1 MQTIPLVLSKFL
13 PATYT
18 LHDTRGICVT
28 FVDLRQYDLQV
39 SAYFLSPMKRA
50 YRYRFYPTPAQAEL
64 LAQTFGC
71 VRFVYNSILRWRT
84 DAYYERQEKIG
95 YPQADKRLTALKAM
109 PEYAFLRD
117 VSAVPLQQ
125 AIRHQQNAF
134 KNFFAGRAG
143 YPAFKSKRH
152 KQAATFMNTAFK
164 YRDGRLYMAKSKAPL
179 DVRWSR
185 PLPSAP
191 SSINIT
197 RDAAGRYFV
206 SCLCEFELTSLPVTV
221 STVGIDVGL
230 KDVFVTDTGFKS
242 GNPRHTAKYAARLA
256 LLQRRLSKK
265 ARGSKNRAKARLK
278 VARLHAKIADCRL
291 DALHKATR
299 KLINENQVVCVESLK
314 VKNMIRNPSL
324 SKAIADAGWGEFVR
338 QLKYKGEW
346 AGRSVVAID
355 PFFPSSKRCSC
366 CGFILKK
373 MPLNV
378 REWHCPECGA
388 DHDRDVNAARNIKAA
403 GLAVLAHGEPVNPEP
418 HKAAQVRLREVGILV
433 L

>member
-1 MQTIPLVLSKFL
+1 
-13 PATYT
+13 
-18 LHDTRGICVT
+18 
-28 FVDLRQYDLQV
+28 
-39 SAYFLSPMKRA
+39 MKRA
-50 YRYRFYPTPAQAEL
+50 YKYRFYPTSDQVEL

-125 AIRHQQNAF
+125 AIRHQQDAF
-134 KNFFAGRAG
+134 KNFFAGRAA

-164 YRDGRLYMAKSKAPL
+164 YRDGKLYMAKSAAPL

-185 PLPSAP
+185 ELPSSP
-191 SSINIT
+191 SSITIT

-206 SCLCEFELTSLPVTV
+206 SCLCEFEPASLPITA
-221 STVGIDVGL
+221 SMVGIDVGL
-230 KDVFVTDTGFKS
+230 KDLFVTDTGFRS

-265 ARGSKNRAKARLK
+265 ARGSKNRARARLK
-278 VARLHAKIADCRL
+278 VARLHAKIADCRM
-291 DALHKATR
+291 DALHKTTR
-299 KLINENQVVCVESLK
+299 KLINDNQVVCVESLK

-324 SKAIADAGWGEFVR
+324 SRAIADASWSELVR
-338 QLKYKGEW
+338 QLQYKGEW

-366 CGFILKK
+366 CGFTMQK
-373 MPLNV
+373 MPLDV
-378 REWHCPECGA
+378 RKWHCPECGA

-403 GLAVLAHGEPVNPEP
+403 GLAVLAHGEPVNPES
-418 HKAAQVRLREVGILV
+418 HKAA
-433 L
+433 

>member
-1 MQTIPLVLSKFL
+1 
-13 PATYT
+13 
-18 LHDTRGICVT
+18 
-28 FVDLRQYDLQV
+28 
-39 SAYFLSPMKRA
+39 MKRA
-50 YRYRFYPTPAQAEL
+50 YKFRFYPTPDQVEL
-64 LAQTFGC
+64 LTQTFGC

-125 AIRHQQNAF
+125 AIRHQQDAF
-134 KNFFAGRAG
+134 KNFFAGRAA

-164 YRDGRLYMAKSKAPL
+164 YRDGKLYMAKSAAPL

-185 PLPSAP
+185 ELPSSP

-197 RDAAGRYFV
+197 LDAAGRYFV
-206 SCLCEFELTSLPVTV
+206 SCLCEFEPVSLPITAK
-221 STVGIDVGL
+221 TVGIDVGL
-230 KDVFVTDTGFKS
+230 KDLFVTDTGFKS

-278 VARLHAKIADCRL
+278 VARLHAKIADCRQ

-314 VKNMIRNPSL
+314 VKNMVRNPSL
-324 SKAIADAGWGEFVR
+324 SKAIADASWRELVR
-338 QLKYKGEW
+338 QLQYKGEW

-366 CGFILKK
+366 CGFTMQK
-373 MPLNV
+373 MPLDV
-378 REWHCPECGA
+378 RKWHCPECGA
-388 DHDRDVNAARNIKAA
+388 DHDRDINAARNIKAA
-403 GLAVLAHGEPVNPEP
+403 GLAVLAHGATVNP
-418 HKAAQVRLREVGILV
+418 
-433 L
+433 

>member
-1 MQTIPLVLSKFL
+1 
-13 PATYT
+13 
-18 LHDTRGICVT
+18 
-28 FVDLRQYDLQV
+28 
-39 SAYFLSPMKRA
+39 MKRA
-50 YRYRFYPTPAQAEL
+50 YKYRFYPTPDQVEL

-84 DAYYERQEKIG
+84 DAWYERQEKIG
-95 YPQADKRLTALKAM
+95 YPQADKRLTAIKAM
-109 PEYAFLRD
+109 PEYSWLGD

-125 AIRHQQNAF
+125 AIRHQQTAF
-134 KNFFAGRAG
+134 SNFFAGRAK
-143 YPAFKSKRH
+143 YPTFKSKRH

-164 YRDGRLYMAKSKAPL
+164 YRDGKLYMAKSKAPL

-185 PLPSAP
+185 ALPSAP
-191 SSINIT
+191 SSITIS

-206 SCLCEFELTSLPVTV
+206 SCLCEFEPVSLPITAK
-221 STVGIDVGL
+221 TVGIDVGL
-230 KDVFVTDTGFKS
+230 KDLFVTDAGFRQS
-242 GNPRHTAKYAARLA
+242 NPRHTAKYAARLA

-265 ARGSKNRAKARLK
+265 AKGSKNRAKARLK

-324 SKAIADAGWGEFVR
+324 SKAIADASWSELVR
-338 QLKYKGEW
+338 QLRYKGEW

-366 CGFILKK
+366 CCFTMQK
-373 MPLNV
+373 MPLDV
-378 REWHCPECGA
+378 RKWHCPECGA
-388 DHDRDVNAARNIKAA
+388 DHDRDINAARNIKAA
-403 GLAVLAHGEPVNPEP
+403 GLAVLACGEPVIPKPLN
-418 HKAAQVRLREVGILV
+418 AA
-433 L
+433 

>member
-1 MQTIPLVLSKFL
+1 
-13 PATYT
+13 
-18 LHDTRGICVT
+18 
-28 FVDLRQYDLQV
+28 
-39 SAYFLSPMKRA
+39 MKRA
-50 YRYRFYPTPAQAEL
+50 YKYRFYPTPEQVEL

-84 DAYYERQEKIG
+84 DAWYERQEKTG
-95 YPQADKRLTALKAM
+95 YIQASARLTALKKE
-109 PEYAFLRD
+109 PEFAWLND
-117 VSAVPLQQ
+117 VSCVPLQQ
-125 AIRHQQNAF
+125 TLRHQQTAF
-134 KNFFAGRAG
+134 SNFFAGRAR
-143 YPAFKSKRH
+143 YPTFKSKRH
-152 KQAATFMNTAFK
+152 KQAAELTASAFK

-185 PLPSAP
+185 PLPSTP
-191 SSINIT
+191 STVTISK
-197 RDAAGRYFV
+197 DAAGRYFV
-206 SCLCEFELTSLPVTV
+206 SCLCEFEPVSLPI
-221 STVGIDVGL
+221 SPKMVGIDVGL
-230 KDVFVTDTGFKS
+230 KDLFVTDTGFKS
-242 GNPRHTAKYAARLA
+242 GNPRHTTKYAARLA

-299 KLINENQVVCVESLK
+299 KLINENQIVCVESLR

-338 QLKYKGEW
+338 QLRYKGEW

-366 CGFILKK
+366 CGFTLQK

-378 REWHCPECGA
+378 RKWYCPECGA
-388 DHDRDVNAARNIKAA
+388 DHDRDINATRNIKAA
-403 GLAVLAHGEPVNPEP
+403 GLAVLAHGEPVNPDP
-418 HKAAQVRLREVGILV
+418 PKAAQVRLREVGIPALQV
-433 L
+433 REQSIFLPKHHGN

>member
-1 MQTIPLVLSKFL
+1 
-13 PATYT
+13 
-18 LHDTRGICVT
+18 
-28 FVDLRQYDLQV
+28 
-39 SAYFLSPMKRA
+39 MKRA
-50 YRYRFYPTPAQAEL
+50 YKFRFYPTPDQVEL
-64 LAQTFGC
+64 LTQTFGC
-71 VRFVYNSILRWRT
+71 VRFVYNLILRWRT

-109 PEYAFLRD
+109 PEYAFLSD

-125 AIRHQQNAF
+125 AIRHQQDAF
-134 KNFFAGRAG
+134 KNFFAGRAA

-164 YRDGRLYMAKSKAPL
+164 YRDGKLYMAKSAAPL

-185 PLPSAP
+185 ELPSSP

-197 RDAAGRYFV
+197 LDAAGRYFV
-206 SCLCEFELTSLPVTV
+206 SCLCEFEPVSLPITA

-230 KDVFVTDTGFKS
+230 KDLFVTDTGFKS

-265 ARGSKNRAKARLK
+265 ARGSKNRARARLK
-278 VARLHAKIADCRL
+278 VARLHAKIVDCRM

-324 SKAIADAGWGEFVR
+324 SKAIADASWSELVR
-338 QLKYKGEW
+338 QLQYKGEW

-366 CGFILKK
+366 CGFTVKK
-373 MPLNV
+373 MPLDM
-378 REWHCPECGA
+378 RKWSCPECDA

-403 GLAVLAHGEPVNPEP
+403 GLAVLAHGATVNP
-418 HKAAQVRLREVGILV
+418 
-433 L
+433 